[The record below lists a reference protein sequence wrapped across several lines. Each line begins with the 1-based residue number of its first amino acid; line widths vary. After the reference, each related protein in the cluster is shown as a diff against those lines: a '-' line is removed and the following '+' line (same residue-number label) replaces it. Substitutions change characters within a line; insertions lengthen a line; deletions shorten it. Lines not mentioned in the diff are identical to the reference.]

1 MLHRFTWESEV
12 LDFHSK
18 YSETSCKLECKMKA
32 ASEKVDS
39 VNQTITNPH
48 LRWVAFRGTC
58 LKSLENVSVGWL
70 HFCIASLKTYFSASP
85 KLESSGKSW
94 KGKNALF
101 AFRTAWIS
109 PTTTPSV
116 RLGLCKRAC
125 CPIISFTLKKEPQV
139 LSSQAL

>member
-48 LRWVAFRGTC
+48 LRWVAFLGTC
-58 LKSLENVSVGWL
+58 LNNLENVTVGW
-70 HFCIASLKTYFSASP
+70 SLFSV
-85 KLESSGKSW
+85 ES
-94 KGKNALF
+94 
-101 AFRTAWIS
+101 I
-109 PTTTPSV
+109 
-116 RLGLCKRAC
+116 
-125 CPIISFTLKKEPQV
+125 
-139 LSSQAL
+139 